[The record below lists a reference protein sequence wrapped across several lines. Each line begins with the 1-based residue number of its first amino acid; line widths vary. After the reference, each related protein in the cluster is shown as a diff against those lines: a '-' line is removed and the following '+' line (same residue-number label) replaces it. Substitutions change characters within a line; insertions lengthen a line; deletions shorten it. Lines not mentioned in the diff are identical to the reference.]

1 MMQKLTS
8 LTSDLKLSNGVTIP
22 GLGYGTYQTSPE
34 DAYRAVTDALAV
46 GYRHIDTAARYGNE
60 SGVGQAVKDS
70 GLKREEVFITSKL
83 WNTER
88 GYDKTMA
95 AFEKTLAEL
104 GTDYLDLYL
113 IHWPANE
120 KQFGQ
125 EAAALNLDTWRA
137 FEDLYKVGKIKA
149 IGVSNFMPNH
159 LEALLAQAEI
169 KPMVNQI
176 EVHPGWPQTEV
187 IRYCQR
193 NDILVEA
200 WAPLGEAAV
209 LSNSSNSVLAKIA
222 AKYDHTPAQ
231 VCLRWEIQQGI
242 LPLPK
247 SVHKERMAENTKLFD
262 FELTEDEMDIIGA
275 LRKLGG
281 QCKVPDQVDF

>member
-22 GLGYGTYQTSPE
+22 GLGYGTYQTPPE
-34 DAYRAVTDALAV
+34 EAYRAVTDALAV
-46 GYRHIDTAARYGNE
+46 GYRHIDTAALYGNE

-88 GYDKTMA
+88 GYDKAMA

-137 FEDLYKVGKIKA
+137 FEDLYKAGKIKA

-176 EVHPGWPQTEV
+176 EVHPGWPQTEA

-200 WAPLGEAAV
+200 WAPLGEAAA
-209 LSNSSNSVLAKIA
+209 LSNPVLAKIA
-222 AKYDHTPAQ
+222 TKYDHTPAQ

-275 LRKLGG
+275 LRNLGG

>member
-22 GLGYGTYQTSPE
+22 GLGYGTYQTPPE

-46 GYRHIDTAARYGNE
+46 GYRHIDTAALYGNE

-88 GYDKTMA
+88 GYDKAMA

-137 FEDLYKVGKIKA
+137 FEDLYKAGKIKA

-176 EVHPGWPQTEV
+176 EVHPGWPQTEA

-200 WAPLGEAAV
+200 WAPLGEAAA
-209 LSNSSNSVLAKIA
+209 LSNPVLAKIA

-275 LRKLGG
+275 LRNLGG
-281 QCKVPDQVDF
+281 QCKVPNQVDF

>member
-22 GLGYGTYQTSPE
+22 GLGYGTYQTPPE

-88 GYDKTMA
+88 GYDKAMA

-137 FEDLYKVGKIKA
+137 FEDLYKAGKIKA

-176 EVHPGWPQTEV
+176 EVHPGWPQTEA

-200 WAPLGEAAV
+200 WAPLGEAAA
-209 LSNSSNSVLAKIA
+209 LSNPVLAKIA

-247 SVHKERMAENTKLFD
+247 SVHK
-262 FELTEDEMDIIGA
+262 
-275 LRKLGG
+275 
-281 QCKVPDQVDF
+281 

>member
-22 GLGYGTYQTSPE
+22 GLGYGTYQTPPE

-46 GYRHIDTAARYGNE
+46 GYRHIDTAALYGNE

-95 AFEKTLAEL
+95 ALEKTLAEL

-176 EVHPGWPQTEV
+176 EVHPGWPQTEA

-200 WAPLGEAAV
+200 WAPLGEAAA
-209 LSNSSNSVLAKIA
+209 LSNPVLAKIA

-247 SVHKERMAENTKLFD
+247 SVHKERMEENTKLFD

-275 LRKLGG
+275 LRNLGG

>member
-1 MMQKLTS
+1 MQKLTS

-22 GLGYGTYQTSPE
+22 GLGYGTYQTPPE

-176 EVHPGWPQTEV
+176 EVHPGWPQTEA

-200 WAPLGEAAV
+200 WAPLGEAAA
-209 LSNSSNSVLAKIA
+209 LSNPVLAKIA

-275 LRKLGG
+275 LRNLGG

>member
-137 FEDLYKVGKIKA
+137 FEDLYKAGKIKA

-176 EVHPGWPQTEV
+176 EVHPGWPQTEA

-200 WAPLGEAAV
+200 WAPLGEAAA
-209 LSNSSNSVLAKIA
+209 LSNSVLAKIA

>member
-22 GLGYGTYQTSPE
+22 GLGYGTYQTPPE

-46 GYRHIDTAARYGNE
+46 GYRHIDTAALYGNE

-88 GYDKTMA
+88 GYDKAMA

-137 FEDLYKVGKIKA
+137 FEDLYKAGKIKA

-200 WAPLGEAAV
+200 WAPLGEAAA
-209 LSNSSNSVLAKIA
+209 LSNSVLAKIA

-275 LRKLGG
+275 LRNLGG

>member
-8 LTSDLKLSNGVTIP
+8 LTSDLKLSNEVTIP
-22 GLGYGTYQTSPE
+22 GLGYGTYQTPPE

-95 AFEKTLAEL
+95 ALEKTLAEL

-137 FEDLYKVGKIKA
+137 FEDLYKAGKIKA

-176 EVHPGWPQTEV
+176 EVHPGWPQTEA

-200 WAPLGEAAV
+200 WAPLGEAAA
-209 LSNSSNSVLAKIA
+209 LSNPVLAKIA

-275 LRKLGG
+275 LRNLGG

>member
-1 MMQKLTS
+1 MQKLTS
-8 LTSDLKLSNGVTIP
+8 LTSGLKLSNGVTIP
-22 GLGYGTYQTSPE
+22 GLGYGTYQTPPE

-46 GYRHIDTAARYGNE
+46 GYRHIDTAALYGNE
-60 SGVGQAVKDS
+60 SGVGQAIKDS

-125 EAAALNLDTWRA
+125 EAADLNLDTWRA
-137 FEDLYKVGKIKA
+137 FEDLYKAGKIKA

-176 EVHPGWPQTEV
+176 EVHPGWPQTEA

-200 WAPLGEAAV
+200 WAPLGEAAA
-209 LSNSSNSVLAKIA
+209 LSNPVLAKIA

-231 VCLRWEIQQGI
+231 VCLRWEVQQGI

-275 LRKLGG
+275 LRNLGG

>member
-22 GLGYGTYQTSPE
+22 GLGYGTYQTPPE

-46 GYRHIDTAARYGNE
+46 GYRHIDTAAIYGNE

-137 FEDLYKVGKIKA
+137 FEDLYKAGKIKA

-176 EVHPGWPQTEV
+176 EVHPGWPQAEA

-200 WAPLGEAAV
+200 WAPLGEAAA
-209 LSNSSNSVLAKIA
+209 LSNPVLAKIA

-231 VCLRWEIQQGI
+231 VCLRWEVQQGI

-275 LRKLGG
+275 LRNLGG

>member
-22 GLGYGTYQTSPE
+22 GLGYGTYQTPPE

-46 GYRHIDTAARYGNE
+46 GYRHIDTAALYGNE

-137 FEDLYKVGKIKA
+137 FEDLYKAGKIKA

-176 EVHPGWPQTEV
+176 EVHPGWPQTEA

-200 WAPLGEAAV
+200 WAPLGEAAA
-209 LSNSSNSVLAKIA
+209 LSNPVLAKIA

-247 SVHKERMAENTKLFD
+247 SVHRERMAENTKLFD
-262 FELTEDEMDIIGA
+262 FELTDDEMDIIGA
-275 LRKLGG
+275 LRNLGG

>member
-22 GLGYGTYQTSPE
+22 GLGYGTYQTPPE

-88 GYDKTMA
+88 GYDKAMA

-137 FEDLYKVGKIKA
+137 FEDLYKAGKIKA

-176 EVHPGWPQTEV
+176 EVHPGWPQTEA

-200 WAPLGEAAV
+200 WAPLGEAAA
-209 LSNSSNSVLAKIA
+209 LSNPVLAKIA

-247 SVHKERMAENTKLFD
+247 SVHKERMEENTKLFD

-275 LRKLGG
+275 LRNLGG

>member
-22 GLGYGTYQTSPE
+22 GLGYGTYQTPPE

-46 GYRHIDTAARYGNE
+46 GYRHIDTAALYGNE

-137 FEDLYKVGKIKA
+137 FDDLYKAGKIKA

-176 EVHPGWPQTEV
+176 EVHPGWPQTEA

-200 WAPLGEAAV
+200 WAPLGEAAA
-209 LSNSSNSVLAKIA
+209 LSNPVLAKIA

-275 LRKLGG
+275 LRNLGG

>member
-1 MMQKLTS
+1 MQKLTS

-22 GLGYGTYQTSPE
+22 GLGYGTYQTPPE

-46 GYRHIDTAARYGNE
+46 GYRHIDTAALYGNE

-88 GYDKTMA
+88 GYDKAMV

-137 FEDLYKVGKIKA
+137 FEDLYKAGKIKA

-176 EVHPGWPQTEV
+176 EVHPGWPQTEA

-200 WAPLGEAAV
+200 WAPLGEAAA
-209 LSNSSNSVLAKIA
+209 LSNPVLAKIA

-275 LRKLGG
+275 LRNLGG

>member
-8 LTSDLKLSNGVTIP
+8 LTSDLKLSNGVTVP
-22 GLGYGTYQTSPE
+22 GLGYGTYQTPPE

-137 FEDLYKVGKIKA
+137 FEDLYKAGKIKA

-176 EVHPGWPQTEV
+176 EVHPGWPQTEA

-200 WAPLGEAAV
+200 WAPLGEAAA
-209 LSNSSNSVLAKIA
+209 LSNPVLAKIA

>member
-22 GLGYGTYQTSPE
+22 GLGYGTYQTPPE

-95 AFEKTLAEL
+95 ALEKTLAEL

-137 FEDLYKVGKIKA
+137 FEDLYKAGKIKA

-176 EVHPGWPQTEV
+176 EVHPGWPQTEA

-200 WAPLGEAAV
+200 WAPLGEAAA
-209 LSNSSNSVLAKIA
+209 LSNPVLAKIA
-222 AKYDHTPAQ
+222 AKYNHTPAQ

-275 LRKLGG
+275 LRNLGG

>member
-22 GLGYGTYQTSPE
+22 GLGYGTYQTPPE

-137 FEDLYKVGKIKA
+137 FEDLYKAGKIKA

-176 EVHPGWPQTEV
+176 EVHPGWPQTEA

-200 WAPLGEAAV
+200 WAPLGEAAA
-209 LSNSSNSVLAKIA
+209 LSNSVLAKIA

-275 LRKLGG
+275 LRNLGG

>member
-22 GLGYGTYQTSPE
+22 GLGYGTYQTPPE

-46 GYRHIDTAARYGNE
+46 GYRHIDTAALYGNE

-88 GYDKTMA
+88 GYDKAMA

-137 FEDLYKVGKIKA
+137 FEDLYKAGKIKA

-176 EVHPGWPQTEV
+176 EVHPGWPQTEA

-200 WAPLGEAAV
+200 WAPLGEAAA
-209 LSNSSNSVLAKIA
+209 LSNPVLAKIA

-262 FELTEDEMDIIGA
+262 FELMEDEMDIIGA
-275 LRKLGG
+275 LRNLGG

>member
-1 MMQKLTS
+1 MQKLTS

-22 GLGYGTYQTSPE
+22 GLGYGTYQTPPE

-46 GYRHIDTAARYGNE
+46 GYRHIDTAALYGNE

-137 FEDLYKVGKIKA
+137 FEDLYKAGKIKA

-176 EVHPGWPQTEV
+176 EVHPGWPQTEA

-200 WAPLGEAAV
+200 WAPLGEAAA
-209 LSNSSNSVLAKIA
+209 LSNPVLAKIA

-231 VCLRWEIQQGI
+231 VCLRWEVQQGI

-275 LRKLGG
+275 LRNLGG

>member
-22 GLGYGTYQTSPE
+22 GLGYGTYQTPTE

-95 AFEKTLAEL
+95 ALEKTLAEL

-137 FEDLYKVGKIKA
+137 FEDLYKAGKIKA

-176 EVHPGWPQTEV
+176 EVHPGWPQTEA

-200 WAPLGEAAV
+200 WAPLGEAAA
-209 LSNSSNSVLAKIA
+209 LSNPVLAKIA

-275 LRKLGG
+275 LRNLGG

>member
-22 GLGYGTYQTSPE
+22 GLGYGTYQTPPE

-200 WAPLGEAAV
+200 WAPLGEAAA
-209 LSNSSNSVLAKIA
+209 LSNSVLAKIA

-275 LRKLGG
+275 LRNLGG

>member
-1 MMQKLTS
+1 MQKLTS
-8 LTSDLKLSNGVTIP
+8 LTAGLKLNNGVIIP
-22 GLGYGTYQTSPE
+22 GLGYGTYQTPPE
-34 DAYRAVTDALAV
+34 DAYQAVSEALAV
-46 GYRHIDTAARYGNE
+46 GYRHIDTAALYGNE
-60 SGVGQAVKDS
+60 SGVGRAVKDS
-70 GLKREEVFITSKL
+70 GLKREDVFITSKL

-88 GYDKTMA
+88 GYEKTLA
-95 AFEKTLAEL
+95 AFDKTLAEL

-120 KQFGQ
+120 KKFGAQ
-125 EAAALNLDTWRA
+125 AKTLNLETWRA
-137 FEDLYKVGKIKA
+137 FEKLYEEGKIKA

-159 LEALLAQAEI
+159 LEDLLAEAKI

-176 EVHPGWPQTEV
+176 EVHPGWPQTEA

-200 WAPLGEAAV
+200 WAPLGEAAALNNPV
-209 LSNSSNSVLAKIA
+209 IAKIA
-222 AKYDHTPAQ
+222 AKYNHTPAQ
-231 VCLRWEIQQGI
+231 ICLRWEVQQGL

-247 SVHKERMAENTKLFD
+247 SVHKNRMEENTNIFD
-262 FELTEDEMDIIGA
+262 FELTEAEMDIIGS
-275 LRKLGG
+275 LRNLGG

>member
-1 MMQKLTS
+1 MMQKLTG

-22 GLGYGTYQTSPE
+22 GLGYGTYQTPPE

-176 EVHPGWPQTEV
+176 EVHPGWPQTEA

-200 WAPLGEAAV
+200 WAPLGEAAA
-209 LSNSSNSVLAKIA
+209 LSNSVLAKIA

-247 SVHKERMAENTKLFD
+247 LVHKERMAENTKLFD

-281 QCKVPDQVDF
+281 QCKVPD

>member
-22 GLGYGTYQTSPE
+22 GLGYGTYQTPPE

-46 GYRHIDTAARYGNE
+46 GYRHIDTAALYGNE

-120 KQFGQ
+120 KLFGQ

-137 FEDLYKVGKIKA
+137 FEDLYKAGKIKA

-176 EVHPGWPQTEV
+176 EVHPGWPQTEA

-200 WAPLGEAAV
+200 WAPLGEAAA
-209 LSNSSNSVLAKIA
+209 LSNPVLAKIA

-231 VCLRWEIQQGI
+231 VCLRWEVQQGI

-247 SVHKERMAENTKLFD
+247 SVHKERMAENTQLFD

-275 LRKLGG
+275 LRNLGG

>member
-22 GLGYGTYQTSPE
+22 GLGYGTYQTPPE

-46 GYRHIDTAARYGNE
+46 GYRHIDTAALYGNE

-176 EVHPGWPQTEV
+176 EVHPGWPQTEA

-200 WAPLGEAAV
+200 WAPLGEAAA
-209 LSNSSNSVLAKIA
+209 LSNPVLAKIA
-222 AKYDHTPAQ
+222 AKYDHAPAQ

-275 LRKLGG
+275 LRNLGG

>member
-1 MMQKLTS
+1 MQKLTS
-8 LTSDLKLSNGVTIP
+8 LTSGLKLSNGVTIP
-22 GLGYGTYQTSPE
+22 GLGYGTYQTPPE

-46 GYRHIDTAARYGNE
+46 GYRHIDTAALYGNE

-125 EAAALNLDTWRA
+125 EATALNLDTWRA
-137 FEDLYKVGKIKA
+137 FEELYKAGKIKA

-176 EVHPGWPQTEV
+176 EVHPGWPQTEA

-200 WAPLGEAAV
+200 WAPLGEAAA
-209 LSNSSNSVLAKIA
+209 LSNPVLAKIA

-275 LRKLGG
+275 LRNLGG

>member
-8 LTSDLKLSNGVTIP
+8 LTSDLKLSNGVTVP
-22 GLGYGTYQTSPE
+22 GLGYGTYQTPPE

-88 GYDKTMA
+88 GYDKAMA

-176 EVHPGWPQTEV
+176 EVHPGWPQTEA

-200 WAPLGEAAV
+200 WAPLGEAAA
-209 LSNSSNSVLAKIA
+209 LSNPVLAKIA

-275 LRKLGG
+275 LRNLGG

>member
-1 MMQKLTS
+1 MQKLTS

-22 GLGYGTYQTSPE
+22 GLGYGTYQTPPE

-46 GYRHIDTAARYGNE
+46 GYRHIDTAALYGNE

-137 FEDLYKVGKIKA
+137 FEDLYKAGKIKA

-176 EVHPGWPQTEV
+176 EVHPGWPQTEA

-200 WAPLGEAAV
+200 WAPLGEAAA
-209 LSNSSNSVLAKIA
+209 LSNPVLAKIA

-275 LRKLGG
+275 LRNLGG

>member
-22 GLGYGTYQTSPE
+22 GLGYGTYQTPPE

-137 FEDLYKVGKIKA
+137 FEDLYKAGKIKA

-176 EVHPGWPQTEV
+176 EVHPGWPQTEA

-200 WAPLGEAAV
+200 WAPLGEAAA
-209 LSNSSNSVLAKIA
+209 LSNPVLAKIA

>member
-22 GLGYGTYQTSPE
+22 GLGYGTYQTPPE

-95 AFEKTLAEL
+95 ALEKTLAEL

-125 EAAALNLDTWRA
+125 EAAALNLDTWRV
-137 FEDLYKVGKIKA
+137 FEDLYKAGKIKA

-176 EVHPGWPQTEV
+176 EVHPGWPQTEA

-200 WAPLGEAAV
+200 WAPLGEAAA
-209 LSNSSNSVLAKIA
+209 LSNPVLAKIA

-275 LRKLGG
+275 LRNLGG

>member
-22 GLGYGTYQTSPE
+22 GLGYGTYQTPPE

-137 FEDLYKVGKIKA
+137 FEDLYKAGKIKA

-159 LEALLAQAEI
+159 LEALLAQAKI

-176 EVHPGWPQTEV
+176 EVHPGWPQTEA

-200 WAPLGEAAV
+200 WAPLGEAAA
-209 LSNSSNSVLAKIA
+209 LSNPVLAKIA

-275 LRKLGG
+275 LRNLGG

>member
-8 LTSDLKLSNGVTIP
+8 LTSGLKLSNGVTIP
-22 GLGYGTYQTSPE
+22 GLGYGTYQTPPE

-46 GYRHIDTAARYGNE
+46 GYRHIDTAALYGNE

-137 FEDLYKVGKIKA
+137 FEELYKAGKIKA

-176 EVHPGWPQTEV
+176 EVHPGWPQTEA

-200 WAPLGEAAV
+200 WAPLGEAAA
-209 LSNSSNSVLAKIA
+209 LSNPVLAKIA

-231 VCLRWEIQQGI
+231 VCLRWEVQQGI

-275 LRKLGG
+275 LRNLGG

>member
-22 GLGYGTYQTSPE
+22 GLGYGTYQTPPE

-88 GYDKTMA
+88 GYDKAIA

-137 FEDLYKVGKIKA
+137 FEDLYKAGKIKA

-176 EVHPGWPQTEV
+176 EVHPGWPQTEA

-200 WAPLGEAAV
+200 WAPLGEAAA
-209 LSNSSNSVLAKIA
+209 LSNPVLAKIA

-275 LRKLGG
+275 LRNLGG

>member
-1 MMQKLTS
+1 MMQKLTR

-22 GLGYGTYQTSPE
+22 GLGYGTYQTPPE

-95 AFEKTLAEL
+95 ALEKTLAEL

-137 FEDLYKVGKIKA
+137 FEDLYKAGKIKA

-176 EVHPGWPQTEV
+176 EVHPGWPQTEA

-200 WAPLGEAAV
+200 WAPLGEAAA
-209 LSNSSNSVLAKIA
+209 LSNPVLAKIA

-275 LRKLGG
+275 LRNLGG

>member
-22 GLGYGTYQTSPE
+22 GLGYGTYQTPPE

-46 GYRHIDTAARYGNE
+46 GYRHIDTAALYGNE

-137 FEDLYKVGKIKA
+137 FEDLYKAGKIKA

-176 EVHPGWPQTEV
+176 EVHPGWPQTEA

-200 WAPLGEAAV
+200 WAPLGEAAA
-209 LSNSSNSVLAKIA
+209 LSNPVLAKIA

-262 FELTEDEMDIIGA
+262 FELTEGEMDIIGA
-275 LRKLGG
+275 LRNLGG

>member
-22 GLGYGTYQTSPE
+22 GLGYGTYQTPPE

-95 AFEKTLAEL
+95 ALEKTLAEL

-137 FEDLYKVGKIKA
+137 FEDLYKAGKIKA

-176 EVHPGWPQTEV
+176 EVHPGWPQTEA

-200 WAPLGEAAV
+200 WAPLGEAAA
-209 LSNSSNSVLAKIA
+209 LSNPILAKIA

-275 LRKLGG
+275 LRNLGG

>member
-22 GLGYGTYQTSPE
+22 GLGYGTYQTPPE

-125 EAAALNLDTWRA
+125 EAAVLNLDTWRA

-176 EVHPGWPQTEV
+176 EVHPGWPQTEA

-200 WAPLGEAAV
+200 WAPLGEAAA
-209 LSNSSNSVLAKIA
+209 LSNPVLAKIA

-275 LRKLGG
+275 LRNLGG

>member
-22 GLGYGTYQTSPE
+22 GLGYGTYQTPPE

-46 GYRHIDTAARYGNE
+46 GYRHIDTAALYGNE

-137 FEDLYKVGKIKA
+137 FEDLYKAGKIKA

-176 EVHPGWPQTEV
+176 EVHPGWPQTEA

-200 WAPLGEAAV
+200 WAPLGEAAA
-209 LSNSSNSVLAKIA
+209 LSNPVLAKIA
-222 AKYDHTPAQ
+222 AKYNHTPAQ

>member
-22 GLGYGTYQTSPE
+22 GLGYGTYQTPPE

-137 FEDLYKVGKIKA
+137 FEDLYKAGKIKA

-176 EVHPGWPQTEV
+176 EVHPGWPQTEA

-200 WAPLGEAAV
+200 WAPLGEAAA
-209 LSNSSNSVLAKIA
+209 LSNPVLAKIA

-247 SVHKERMAENTKLFD
+247 SVHKERVAENTKLFD

-275 LRKLGG
+275 LRNLGG